1 MAEKHPSL
9 AEDME
14 IMEPFSLE
22 ARHRSSEDPEV
33 SMKQPMM
40 DDGDVVSQGGSS
52 ESEND
57 FGLEIYK
64 PEHGITRILNKIV
77 PHGGLMSSVYNL
89 AAVTLGS
96 GIITLPSAFEAC
108 GVMLSIFILV
118 AITIF
123 TVYSV
128 YILMVAVEKTE
139 KRLYSYES
147 LARGLLGRGWDY
159 FAAFNMWMFCFGSC
173 VSYVISAGDMLS
185 RATDSPSVNEFVRS
199 QTGNRLLTSLIWLVV
214 MLPLSIPKQIN
225 SLRYASAIGVSCMVY
240 FVLVVVIHS
249 CMNSFEDGKAKNDI
263 AMFKG
268 GNNSIVG
275 FSLFLFAYLCQTNCF
290 EIYTELSKPSPARL
304 TAHTAISMAMCC
316 ALYILTGI
324 FGYLEFG
331 KQMTGSILLM
341 YDIRSDILVAVAYVG
356 VGVKMCVGFAICML
370 PTRDSLYYCLGSY
383 WPVFRHIRD
392 VPFWLHTLMIVI
404 MSVFALVLGL
414 FIPSVNIVFGYVGS
428 FSGGFLGFIYPALFI
443 MYAGEWSLRQV
454 GWFHFLST
462 YALLFSGIVAVIFGT
477 AATIYSQFMP

>member
-1 MAEKHPSL
+1 MEETNFLRAENVE
-9 AEDME
+9 AA
-14 IMEPFSLE
+14 EPFSLGSKE
-22 ARHRSSEDPEV
+22 LLSDDHELTVKP
-33 SMKQPMM
+33 PIL
-40 DDGDVVSQGGSS
+40 DDGEISHGGSS
-52 ESEND
+52 EDEND
-57 FGLEIYK
+57 FGVEIYN
-64 PEHGITRILNKIV
+64 PANPFTRVLNKIV

-108 GVMLSIFILV
+108 GVMMSVLILL
-118 AITIF
+118 AITLF

-128 YILMVAVEKTE
+128 YILMVAVEKTD
-139 KRLYSYES
+139 KRLYSYEA

-173 VSYVISAGDMLS
+173 VSYVISTGDMLS

-199 QTGNRLLTSLIWLVV
+199 QAGNRLLTSLIWLVV

-225 SLRYASAIGVSCMVY
+225 SLRYASAIGVSCMMY
-240 FVLVVVIHS
+240 FVLVVVVHS
-249 CMNSFEDGKAKNDI
+249 CMNSFENGKAKNEM

-268 GNNSIVG
+268 GNGSIIG

-304 TAHTAISMAMCC
+304 TVHTAISMAMCC
-316 ALYILTGI
+316 GLYILTGI

-331 KQMTGSILLM
+331 TEMTGSILLM
-341 YDIRSDILVAVAYVG
+341 YDIRTDVMVAIAYVG
-356 VGVKMCVGFAICML
+356 VTIKMCVGFAICML

-383 WPVFRHIRD
+383 WPIFRHIRD
-392 VPFWLHTLMIVI
+392 VPFWLHAIIIII
-404 MSVFALVLGL
+404 MSIFALVLGL
-414 FIPSVNIVFGYVGS
+414 FIPTVNIVFGYVGS

-454 GWFHFLST
+454 GWFHYLST
-462 YALLFSGIVAVIFGT
+462 YALLYSGVAAVIFGT
-477 AATIYSQFMP
+477 AATIYSQILP

>member
-1 MAEKHPSL
+1 MSQNHFLEL
-9 AEDME
+9 EDME
-14 IMEPFSLE
+14 MLGPFP
-22 ARHRSSEDPEV
+22 SSQKDVITPDLSVPSKCNIIEDVEIPSGECL
-33 SMKQPMM
+33 
-40 DDGDVVSQGGSS
+40 DD
-52 ESEND
+52 END
-57 FGLEIYK
+57 FGVEHYK
-64 PEHGITRILNKIV
+64 PGNKFTNFLNRIV

-108 GVMLSIFILV
+108 GVMMAVLILI
-118 AITIF
+118 AISAF

-128 YILMVAVEKTE
+128 YILMVAIEKTD

-159 FAAFNMWMFCFGSC
+159 FAAFNMWVFCFGSC
-173 VSYVISAGDMLS
+173 VSYVISTGDMLS
-185 RATDSPSVNEFVRS
+185 RATDSPSVDPFVRS

-249 CMNSFEDGKAKNDI
+249 CMNSFENGKPKNEI

-268 GNNSIVG
+268 GNDCLVG

-290 EIYTELSKPSPARL
+290 EVYTELSKPSPARL
-304 TAHTAISMAMCC
+304 TLHTAISMTLCC
-316 ALYILTGI
+316 TLYILTGI

-341 YDIRSDILVAVAYVG
+341 YDIRSDVLVAIAYVG
-356 VGVKMCVGFAICML
+356 VTVKMCVGFAICML
-370 PTRDSLYYCLGSY
+370 PTRDSLYYCLGSI
-383 WPVFRHIRD
+383 WPTFRHIYD
-392 VPFWLHTLMIVI
+392 VPFWLHIIIITI
-404 MSVFALVLGL
+404 MSVFALILGL

-443 MYAGEWSLRQV
+443 MYAGEWSLREV
-454 GWFHFLST
+454 GWLHYLTT
-462 YALLFSGIVAVIFGT
+462 YGLLYSGVAAVIFGT
-477 AATIYSQFMP
+477 AATIYSQVA